1 MNRHRTTARGVSL
14 LLLTGLIGAA
24 VVGSP
29 GAAPKPGLIDGKPI
43 VFPLTGDYAYT
54 NNYGDPRVNGSHAGI
69 DIENTPWRNPVVAA
83 EAGKVR
89 WHTTSSRAGCMLYL
103 YGKSGTTYLYIHL
116 NNDLTERSEDS
127 GGCKL
132 DVAYAV
138 PDGAK
143 VTAGEQIAW
152 NGDSGDAEGNHHLHF
167 EVHPDDGGDVNPF
180 PYLNAAERLLFPG
193 RIGESFSLGVRGVPI
208 AAGAGTI
215 TIRASAVRWWP
226 GGRWTSL
233 VRERVVELA
242 VAQGADGRQDARRR
256 AREPGAPRRCS
267 RGARRRR
274 SSPPTPA
281 AAKITAAA
289 LRGQALVA
297 ARITRPG
304 GVTVKTKPPGGDGR
318 RDDRDRHAGRRG
330 RRRPAVRLPRPGLLH
345 LGRSERAAQEIDD
358 RARRRARGED
368 LGDAEPLEL
377 VGVLRRNRAA
387 DDDEDVTRVVLAE
400 TLYDPRHQRH
410 VRAREN
416 RDPDRVRVLLDR
428 GLDDLLRR
436 LVEARVDDLH
446 AGVAQ

>member
-138 PDGAK
+138 ADGAK

-167 EVHPDDGGDVNPF
+167 EVHPDDGGAVNPF

-242 VAQGADGRQDARRR
+242 VAQGAEVDKTLVA
-256 AREPGAPRRCS
+256 ALESPE
-267 RGARRRR
+267 RR
-274 SSPPTPA
+274 SLQSRSA
-281 AAKITAAA
+281 APSIFTAYTGRGKVTAAA
-289 LRGQALVA
+289 LRGQSLVA

-304 GVTVKTKPPGGDGR
+304 GVTVKTKPPGGEGDGTIEIDTPDAEDDDGR
-318 RDDRDRHAGRRG
+318 PCVYPD
-330 RRRPAVRLPRPGLLH
+330 PGC
-345 LGRSERAAQEIDD
+345 S
-358 RARRRARGED
+358 
-368 LGDAEPLEL
+368 
-377 VGVLRRNRAA
+377 
-387 DDDEDVTRVVLAE
+387 T
-400 TLYDPRHQRH
+400 
-410 VRAREN
+410 
-416 RDPDRVRVLLDR
+416 
-428 GLDDLLRR
+428 
-436 LVEARVDDLH
+436 
-446 AGVAQ
+446 

>member
-14 LLLTGLIGAA
+14 LLLAGLIGAG

-29 GAAPKPGLIDGKPI
+29 GAAPKPGLIDGKSI
-43 VFPLTGDYAYT
+43 VFPLTGDYAYSD
-54 NNYGDPRVNGSHAGI
+54 NYGDARVNGSHAGI
-69 DIENTPWRNPVVAA
+69 DIENVPWRNPVVAA

-127 GGCKL
+127 GGCKP

-138 PDGAK
+138 PDGAR

-167 EVHPDDGGDVNPF
+167 EVHPNDGGDVNPL

-193 RIGESFSLGVRGVPI
+193 RIGESFSLGVRGVPVS
-208 AAGAGTI
+208 AGAGTI

-242 VAQGADGRQDARRR
+242 VAKGAEVDRTLVAALGSP
-256 AREPGAPRRCS
+256 EPRTLQSRSATPAIFTAFTS
-267 RGARRRR
+267 RGKV
-274 SSPPTPA
+274 T
-281 AAKITAAA
+281 TAA
-289 LRGQALVA
+289 LRGQTLVA

-304 GVTVKTKPPGGDGR
+304 GSTVTAKPPGEDGGGTVGIETPDAEDDDGR
-318 RDDRDRHAGRRG
+318 PCKYPD
-330 RRRPAVRLPRPGLLH
+330 PGCT
-345 LGRSERAAQEIDD
+345 
-358 RARRRARGED
+358 
-368 LGDAEPLEL
+368 
-377 VGVLRRNRAA
+377 N
-387 DDDEDVTRVVLAE
+387 
-400 TLYDPRHQRH
+400 
-410 VRAREN
+410 
-416 RDPDRVRVLLDR
+416 
-428 GLDDLLRR
+428 
-436 LVEARVDDLH
+436 
-446 AGVAQ
+446 

>member
-242 VAQGADGRQDARRR
+242 VAQGAEVDKTLVA
-256 AREPGAPRRCS
+256 ALESPE
-267 RGARRRR
+267 RR
-274 SSPPTPA
+274 SLQSRSAAPA
-281 AAKITAAA
+281 IFTAYTGRGKVTAAA

-304 GVTVKTKPPGGDGR
+304 GVTVKTKPPGGEGDGTIAIDTPDAEDDDGR
-318 RDDRDRHAGRRG
+318 PCVYPD
-330 RRRPAVRLPRPGLLH
+330 PGC
-345 LGRSERAAQEIDD
+345 S
-358 RARRRARGED
+358 
-368 LGDAEPLEL
+368 
-377 VGVLRRNRAA
+377 
-387 DDDEDVTRVVLAE
+387 T
-400 TLYDPRHQRH
+400 
-410 VRAREN
+410 
-416 RDPDRVRVLLDR
+416 
-428 GLDDLLRR
+428 
-436 LVEARVDDLH
+436 
-446 AGVAQ
+446 